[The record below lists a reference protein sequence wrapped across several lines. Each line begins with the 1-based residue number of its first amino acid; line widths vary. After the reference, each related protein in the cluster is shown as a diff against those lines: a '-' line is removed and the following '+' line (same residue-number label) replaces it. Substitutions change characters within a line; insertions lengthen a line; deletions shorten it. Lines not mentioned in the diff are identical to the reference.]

1 MPEKLFSVTV
11 DWVDCPDYPDFLH
24 DNSGREA
31 GFINH
36 AQGGN
41 ECQQKGRE
49 RFLVFYEYTQYRGEG
64 VKSCQLMFFLFK
76 FEHSYMIMKIVWVIK

>member
-1 MPEKLFSVTV
+1 MLEKLFSVTV
-11 DWVDCPDYPDFLH
+11 DWVDCPDYLDFLH

-41 ECQQKGRE
+41 ECQQKGQE
-49 RFLVFYEYTQYRGEG
+49 RLLVFCGYT
-64 VKSCQLMFFLFK
+64 
-76 FEHSYMIMKIVWVIK
+76 HSTGGKG